1 MGKEG
6 GRTYVLRGFVMWLI
20 RISQLND
27 NATVE
32 SLLDK
37 LPPLRS
43 KSLNEHNRR
52 VPINEF

>member
-6 GRTYVLRGFVMWLI
+6 GRTYALRGFVMWLI
-20 RISQLND
+20 TTSRLND

-37 LPPLRS
+37 SPALRS
-43 KSLNEHNRR
+43 KSLNEHHRR
-52 VPINEF
+52 EQINQF